1 MMNRMND
8 PLRIAFLTNEFVI
21 EKPDSGGLGNYLNR
35 ITQTLRELGHQ
46 PEIFVSRKYPE
57 TPTVVDF
64 NGVRVEHVEVIRNRA
79 YWWFRRFD
87 QKFLH
92 SPWGGPAEYIG
103 TALALSRALEQ
114 RHMVAPFDLVQ
125 SSNCGA
131 SGLLVRRKRGRRH
144 IARFS
149 SVRDL
154 TFAVDGLLN
163 GWGARAI
170 IWLEWA
176 AVNRAD
182 LIYAPSQFIADY
194 YWREKKANVRVLRPP
209 VFLEVAPAAEVSIP
223 LPPRYLIHFGSIGD
237 LKGSDVLAAALPIV
251 WQEASDLQMIWAG
264 PERIPGDFARY
275 QRLWGEK
282 ADNVQWTGAL
292 PKPELYAILQRAEAA
307 VLPSR
312 VDNLPNTVIES
323 LMLGVPVIG
332 SDGASI
338 DELVEPGVSGAL
350 VPIGDHRAL
359 AQVMLTTWQCG
370 VPWLGD
376 GFQRPSQLDDL
387 KPDVAAQN
395 LLRLAGFSFE

>member
-1 MMNRMND
+1 MKQINR

-35 ITQTLRELGHQ
+35 ITQALRDLGHQ
-46 PEIFVSRKYPE
+46 PEVFVSRIYPE

-64 NGVRVEHVEVIRNRA
+64 NGVRVEHVDVVRNRP

-114 RHMVAPFDLVQ
+114 RHTVAPFDLVQ

-144 IARFS
+144 IARLS

-170 IWLEWA
+170 IWLEWVS
-176 AVNRAD
+176 VNRVD

-194 YWREKKANVRVLRPP
+194 YRQEKGANIKVLRPP
-209 VFLEVAPAAEVSIP
+209 VFLEATPMAEPSIP

-237 LKGSDVLAAALPIV
+237 LKGSDVLAAALPLV
-251 WQEASDLQMIWAG
+251 WQEAPDLQMIWAG
-264 PERIPGDFARY
+264 PERIRGDFARY

-282 ADNVQWTGAL
+282 ANNIRWVGAL
-292 PKPELYAILQRAEAA
+292 PKPELYTVLQRAEAA

-332 SDGASI
+332 SNGASI
-338 DELVEPGVSGAL
+338 DELVEAGASGAL

-359 AQVMLTTWQCG
+359 AAAMLAVWRRE
-370 VPWLGD
+370 VSWLGA
-376 GFQRPSQLDDL
+376 GFQRPSQLDNL
-387 KPDVAAQN
+387 RPDVAAQN
-395 LLRLAGFSFE
+395 LLHLAGFSHE